1 VPHYDDTTL
10 ALIALGE
17 PSATA
22 DQAAHLSTC
31 AQCRAEVA
39 SLGAV
44 VATAR
49 TIQGDD
55 YPVAPPDAVW
65 KRIAQEIHRDD
76 VSPASSAPVAD
87 VLPVASQ
94 RPGRGRWA
102 MSLAAA
108 AVVGLLLGAGGT
120 WAFAHNTAA
129 SQPTQVGQVSVS
141 TLRGLD
147 TPAATGQAVLSTDSA
162 HMRSMTLT
170 VDHLAASPGTF
181 YEVWLMDLA
190 HKHLVAL
197 GVLGADGRGVYTLPA
212 GLSLSDYSAIDV
224 SRQPMNGSPEHSG
237 ISAVRGTVTT

>member
-1 VPHYDDTTL
+1 MTHYDDTTL

-17 PSATA
+17 TSVAA

-39 SLGAV
+39 KLGAV

-65 KRIAQEIHRDD
+65 KRIVEEIHRDD
-76 VSPASSAPVAD
+76 VPPASSAPVAD

-108 AVVGLLLGAGGT
+108 AVVGLLRGAGGT
-120 WAFAHNTAA
+120 WTFARIATTPP
-129 SQPTQVGQVSVS
+129 PTQVGQVSVS
-141 TLRGLD
+141 ILRGLD
-147 TPAATGQAVLSTDSA
+147 TPAATGQAVLRSDSA
-162 HMRSMTLT
+162 HMRTMTLT
-170 VDHLAASPGTF
+170 VEHLAAWPGAF
-181 YEVWLMDLA
+181 YEVWLIDLA
-190 HKHLVAL
+190 HNHLVAL
-197 GVLGADGRGVYTLPA
+197 GVLGADGRGVYTLPV
-212 GLSLSDYSAIDV
+212 GLSLSEYSAIDV
-224 SRQPMNGSPEHSG
+224 SLQPMNGSPEHSG
-237 ISAVRGTVTT
+237 KSAVRGTVTT